1 MGFKLWRKIKIL
13 FYNFTLYSLNI
24 FRTIFKKYS
33 CLSKWYNG
41 NEVFGNSSNGSV
53 YLHFCHRKDLLGM
66 AEFLHGIPLYAV
78 SL

>member
-1 MGFKLWRKIKIL
+1 MKKDKIL
-13 FYNFTLYSLNI
+13 FIILHVFVIFFVLFLKNI
-24 FRTIFKKYS
+24 VVFP
-33 CLSKWYNG
+33 

-53 YLHFCHRKDLLGM
+53 YLHFCHRKDLLGL